1 MTRLEVKRSRSPGWK
16 MPWPKQPYL
25 RNGKAYELQ
34 TWCADG
40 VQLSISSTCA
50 VTSEVKVTP
59 PLNAVTENPPYL
71 FPKPQ
76 LQKAA
81 DLQIWPTDGVWWPI
95 SLTCVVTYKLKA
107 LSGCSS
113 HHLQVA
119 GACGGHTILWLP
131 HYRPHGSFSSCASL
145 WWQMQQC
152 GDSNSEGMHFAL
164 WPPDLAGVSK

>member
-95 SLTCVVTYKLKA
+95 SLTCGDLQA
-107 LSGCSS
+107 ESS
-113 HHLQVA
+113 E
-119 GACGGHTILWLP
+119 WLFKSP
-131 HYRPHGSFSSCASL
+131 
-145 WWQMQQC
+145 
-152 GDSNSEGMHFAL
+152 
-164 WPPDLAGVSK
+164 LAGGGGMWRPYYIVASPLQATWLVFIMCVPLVTNAAVQWLQQWRNAFCSVATRLGRSK